1 MEYFK
6 QWTICICISLIL
18 AVIFS
23 SFEPEGRM
31 KSFYKLLVGLF
42 VFFSFIYPIK
52 NIKHINFDKSLSH
65 IESSALEIN
74 SNAYANTVN
83 NEINNFLKSEG
94 FEGVGTVSDVYI
106 NSENEIIIT
115 SVTVSVP
122 DEYDKKEIEKLLLDK
137 LGIKA
142 KVINK
147 GE

>member
-1 MEYFK
+1 
-6 QWTICICISLIL
+6 
-18 AVIFS
+18 
-23 SFEPEGRM
+23 M

-42 VFFSFIYPIK
+42 VFVSFIYPIK

>member
-1 MEYFK
+1 M
-6 QWTICICISLIL
+6 
-18 AVIFS
+18 
-23 SFEPEGRM
+23 
-31 KSFYKLLVGLF
+31 
-42 VFFSFIYPIK
+42 
-52 NIKHINFDKSLSH
+52 
-65 IESSALEIN
+65 
-74 SNAYANTVN
+74 
-83 NEINNFLKSEG
+83 
-94 FEGVGTVSDVYI
+94 SDVYI